1 MLDKAAPD
9 QGQFAHRTM
18 QRPFR
23 RGCEEIAHQPWQK
36 RRQVGELVAHLW
48 RAIQCVS
55 EDFSKIAGK
64 HIGEHRGTFDHAG
77 IAETGLFPGEFVPVD
92 QDHIPTPPLQVQGS
106 ADADH
111 ARTQYEN
118 VGLEFRHPALPSS
131 VTRLRT
137 LSNMKLA
144 IAASPRKPARLLGNR
159 ACAAAKLWQH
169 GSVIPI
175 EIAEKEQ
182 RATAENVNKCR
193 YVKPCLQRPPSRSS
207 LLRCRR
213 HRRKAGRQRRTRPIG
228 ASTSA
233 RASNSRTA
241 IPSPPTTWFSR
252 PTAFAPKAP
261 TCKPALLRMRRWSR
275 STTTPWISS

>member
-1 MLDKAAPD
+1 MLDEAAPD
-9 QGQFAHRTM
+9 QGQFAHRTK

-23 RGCEEIAHQPWQK
+23 RGCKEITHQPWQK

-48 RAIQCVS
+48 RAIQRVL
-55 EDFSKIAGK
+55 EDFSEIAGK
-64 HIGEHRGTFDHAG
+64 HIGEHRGAFDHAG
-77 IAETGLFPGEFVPVD
+77 IAETGLFAGDRVPVD
-92 QDHIPTPPLQVQGS
+92 QDHIPAPPLQVQGS

-111 ARTQYEN
+111 ACTQYEN
-118 VGLEFRHPALPSS
+118 VGLEFRHWALRKLNAARQRLLPA
-131 VTRLRT
+131 
-137 LSNMKLA
+137 MKLPM
-144 IAASPRKPARLLGNR
+144 AASSRKPAWLLGNG

-213 HRRKAGRQRRTRPIG
+213 HRPRPC
-228 ASTSA
+228 ATPT
-233 RASNSRTA
+233 RASSN
-241 IPSPPTTWFSR
+241 
-252 PTAFAPKAP
+252 
-261 TCKPALLRMRRWSR
+261 R
-275 STTTPWISS
+275 STLIRSTKPPPMRISDRFMK